1 MEKPGAKHEATDAG
15 DGAVAAPKT
24 KKGDKMKQS
33 QSQSKSIRAFFQP
46 KGPPVPLPS
55 SGTEI
60 QSEKEKENLDAPQ
73 HLQPDPI
80 PQQCE
85 IDSTELLES
94 ATGTGMDMSQN
105 LPSQPQI
112 EVPPLVLAWDQQ
124 SSTPPDP
131 PSQPLISNPT
141 EVAQE
146 SADIVS
152 ETPASAKSVHP
163 LFNRKTWTKQIAQAT
178 TDDPEICQESTI
190 KPKEVKKRKSKNTQS
205 KAQVQSQ
212 TSATSQTDEGV
223 RQTLPDN
230 PLTSDPFVPPTAKKR
245 KRAKK
250 AVIAETPVKSSNDVD
265 IMLDEELGAD
275 ASATG
280 SVPPSLKTSKPKN
293 PLDKNRK
300 KPAGAN
306 KKEAPIAIQGSGES
320 TLPAKQEAGLQL
332 EVTQRV
338 PETQMMTTEVETGIV
353 TKIADD
359 QSSALFSATIIARAE
374 EHGFVQIDVKSGTD
388 IKDKTNSEPEI
399 VIDVT
404 TVEEASPEVIS
415 SQEKF
420 GAQTGDFDACAGR
433 LTSLTTAT
441 ELDPN
446 LPNIGAQKETEHN
459 SHEAEGDPLNPPV
472 PSNSE
477 QPNARVET
485 ETCDAPGLSMDE
497 STTAEV
503 TMKSIEIAF
512 VPDCIVD
519 ETNRSANVA
528 IDCANESTSAIL
540 AQSGDDS
547 LKPNVSVSEPPRC
560 EVLQAFQSA
569 GTEATDSVNVENRDL
584 QFVHPFFKTKLKT
597 GSSLSSVNASDV
609 VNPPNEDGPCEGR
622 RRTSKRISVLTAE
635 KAPNYY
641 PILDLGESTSEDQ
654 KLIAESKAAT
664 TSKTRKKAVSSS
676 SAMVAT
682 EQKSS
687 SLDPPVPTGPLTDE
701 EILIAN
707 PFFLSMEQ
715 RRRQKTLQDLIL
727 LQKEIEERHK
737 LSADFSKGK
746 SLNPFLK
753 PRVPATSSL
762 IASNTSNYREEN
774 LERPS
779 WAENAHASWPTAF
792 NSHVNHSNACFIE
805 TPFMSRVET
814 PFKLKNPMRSSVQQS
829 PPKVRLVS
837 AKSSASCIDSTNL
850 SGKNLQS
857 FLGGLESWTY
867 AYEGCNRV
875 PSELSLSTTLLLDY
889 LHTIHKNDLVQSSPV
904 LLKLLKNLSS
914 PKRKARAI
922 AHQMWSDK
930 FQPNSVED
938 IVGTST
944 VSNSRFLK
952 DWLMRWKSGTASTG
966 PSVIL
971 DTVATGRKAKNRKFK
986 KPKQDLDNFVVA
998 DDVEESDIDIMVV
1011 DDIQDVE
1018 DDAEYF
1024 DLGMHYSEDEDEDI
1038 FEPIGAS
1045 SRRNRRNRRKGRLDR
1060 DRDRGGTR
1068 PKKAYA
1074 GLSTET
1080 PETSVNLRDRH
1091 LRLIGPP
1098 ASGRSCCI
1106 RAAALDCGY
1115 DVIEV
1120 NAGQKRSGKEVSSLL
1135 SEATQS
1141 HAVTLGAGEN
1151 ASMSSG
1157 VEGEG
1162 SKASATRVLNAFSAL
1177 FAPKAKKSA
1186 VSADVK
1192 DASSA
1197 KKSQSDTG
1205 LKKKRRLVIDDDEE
1219 SLDAA
1224 AADTAEQPQ
1233 QPQQQQSRPS
1243 LIVIEDADILFEQ
1256 HDKGFWAAIW
1266 TIVENSKRPIIFVCN
1281 DDFAHMDNPNLSTTL
1296 VNNFLNSTI
1305 PLHFTQPSTAELHC
1319 YIHLLLLNEG
1329 YWMNSAAILELIN
1342 QNGNDL
1348 RKCLNSAEIA
1358 CRLAPA
1364 VQEASTVQIGDTNDE
1379 QYRIFAVRCQ
1389 AAEESRALP
1398 GSVSVADPCCDSEKL
1413 NAIKEMEEMAARFHQ
1428 TSLFDKI
1435 GRLTCEH
1442 LFTADL
1448 LGGASTQ
1455 DTTAVHPILSEIKKP
1470 TSTCVIS
1477 QSLAAEIWSM
1487 CESKCLD
1494 PATTVLQNASK
1505 SRKSPLPAGISIYPP
1520 HHTGASQAFHQ
1531 DYLPLVSEMC
1541 AADTEEEYNKRAA
1554 SKPKPD
1560 AAAIDDILSVLTRM
1574 DSEEPE
1580 VDLRRTRRLVRK
1592 MNHNLPFRRHFENL
1606 LTEDQAAGCVRTL

>member
-1 MEKPGAKHEATDAG
+1 MEKLGAKHESTDAG
-15 DGAVAAPKT
+15 DGAVMAPKT

-33 QSQSKSIRAFFQP
+33 QSKSKSIRAFFQP
-46 KGPPVPLPS
+46 KDPPVPLPS

-60 QSEKEKENLDAPQ
+60 QSEKEKENLNAP
-73 HLQPDPI
+73 LQLQLDPI

-85 IDSTELLES
+85 IDSTELIES
-94 ATGTGMDMSQN
+94 STGTRMDMSPDF
-105 LPSQPQI
+105 PSQPQTD
-112 EVPPLVLAWDQQ
+112 VPPLVQTWDQQ

-146 SADIVS
+146 CADVVS

-163 LFNRKTWTKQIAQAT
+163 LFNRKTWTKPT
-178 TDDPEICQESTI
+178 TQKNSEDPETSQEPSQ
-190 KPKEVKKRKSKNTQS
+190 PKEVKKRKSKNTQS
-205 KAQVQSQ
+205 KAQVQIEA
-212 TSATSQTDEGV
+212 SATSQMDKAV
-223 RQTLPDN
+223 HQTVPDN

-245 KRAKK
+245 KRGKK
-250 AVIAETPVKSSNDVD
+250 AAIAETPVKNSNNVD
-265 IMLDEELGAD
+265 IVLDSESGAD

-280 SVPPSLKTSKPKN
+280 SVPLSLKASKPKN
-293 PLDKNRK
+293 PLDKSRK
-300 KPAGAN
+300 ITAGAN
-306 KKEAPIAIQGSGES
+306 KKEAPIATQGSAENA
-320 TLPAKQEAGLQL
+320 LPAKQKADLDGEAQL
-332 EVTQRV
+332 EVTRRV
-338 PETQMMTTEVETGIV
+338 PDTQMITEVQTGIV

-359 QSSALFSATIIARAE
+359 QSSVLVSATIITRAE
-374 EHGFVQIDVKSGTD
+374 EHRSVQINVKSATD
-388 IKDKTNSEPEI
+388 VEDKTNLEPEI
-399 VIDVT
+399 AIDVT
-404 TVEEASPEVIS
+404 TVDEASSEVTL
-415 SQEKF
+415 SQEKL
-420 GAQTGDFDACAGR
+420 GPLTEDFEACAVR
-433 LTSLTTAT
+433 LTSSITSI
-441 ELDPN
+441 ELDQK
-446 LPNIGAQKETEHN
+446 LPNNGAQKETEHN
-459 SHEAEGDPLNPPV
+459 SLEAEGNPLNPPV
-472 PSNSE
+472 PSNSD
-477 QPNARVET
+477 QPNARLET
-485 ETCDAPGLSMDE
+485 EIWEAPGLSMDA
-497 STTAEV
+497 SATAEV
-503 TMKSIEIAF
+503 TMKSIELAIE
-512 VPDCIVD
+512 PDCIVD
-519 ETNRSANVA
+519 ETNRSANAV
-528 IDCANESTSAIL
+528 IDCANETKLAFL
-540 AQSGDDS
+540 AQSDGDS
-547 LKPNVSVSEPPRC
+547 LKPNVSVSEPPSC
-560 EVLQAFQSA
+560 EV
-569 GTEATDSVNVENRDL
+569 DL
-584 QFVHPFFKTKLKT
+584 QVVHPFFKTKLKS
-597 GSSLSSVNASDV
+597 GSSQSSLNASNGG
-609 VNPPNEDGPCEGR
+609 NPANEDEPCEGR

-654 KLIAESKAAT
+654 KLIESKAAT
-664 TSKTRKKAVSSS
+664 TSKTRKKAASCSS
-676 SAMVAT
+676 VTVTT
-682 EQKSS
+682 EQKSL
-687 SLDPPVPTGPLTDE
+687 SLDPPVTTGPLTDE
-701 EILIAN
+701 ELLLAN

-715 RRRQKTLQDLIL
+715 RRRQKTLQDLLL

-762 IASNTSNYREEN
+762 IASNTSNCIEKN
-774 LERPS
+774 FERPS
-779 WAENAHASWPTAF
+779 WAENAHASWPTVF

-805 TPFMSRVET
+805 TPFLSRVET
-814 PFKLKNPMRSSVQQS
+814 PFKLKNPMRSSVQQF
-829 PPKVRLVS
+829 PPKVRLVNV
-837 AKSSASCIDSTNL
+837 KSNASCIDSANL
-850 SGKNLQS
+850 SGKNFHS

-867 AYEGCNRV
+867 AYEDCNRV

-889 LHTIHKNDLVQSSPV
+889 LLTIHKNDLVQPSPV
-904 LLKLLKNLSS
+904 LSKLFKSLSS
-914 PKRKARAI
+914 PERKGRTI
-922 AHQMWSDK
+922 SHQMWSDK

-938 IVGTST
+938 LVGAST
-944 VSNSRFLK
+944 VSNARFLK
-952 DWLMRWKSGTASTG
+952 DWLMRWKSGATSAG
-966 PSVIL
+966 PSANL
-971 DTVATGRKAKNRKFK
+971 ETVATGRKTKNRKFK
-986 KPKQDLDNFVVA
+986 KPKQDLDNFIVS
-998 DDVEESDIDIMVV
+998 DDVEESDIDIIAV

-1068 PKKAYA
+1068 PRKTYA
-1074 GLSTET
+1074 GSSTET
-1080 PETSVNLRDRH
+1080 PETSVRDRH

-1141 HAVTLGAGEN
+1141 HAVTLGAGEI
-1151 ASMSSG
+1151 ASLSSG

-1162 SKASATRVLNAFSAL
+1162 SKSSAARALNVFSAL

-1186 VSADVK
+1186 VPADVK

-1197 KKSQSDTG
+1197 KKPPSDAG

-1219 SLDAA
+1219 SPDAA
-1224 AADTAEQPQ
+1224 AADTTEQLQ

-1266 TIVENSKRPIIFVCN
+1266 TIVESSKRPIIFVCN

-1305 PLHFTQPSTAELHC
+1305 PLHFTQPSTTELHC

-1342 QNGNDL
+1342 QNGHDL

-1364 VQEASTVQIGDTNDE
+1364 VQEASTVRIGDTNDE
-1379 QYRIFAVRCQ
+1379 PHRIFAVRCQ
-1389 AAEESRALP
+1389 SVEAPRALT
-1398 GSVSVADPCCDSEKL
+1398 GSVSVAGRRFDTEKL
-1413 NAIKEMEEMAARFHQ
+1413 KAINEMEEMAARFHQ

-1435 GRLTCEH
+1435 GPLNCNSVY
-1442 LFTADL
+1442 ADAID
-1448 LGGASTQ
+1448 GASTQ
-1455 DTTAVHPILSEIKKP
+1455 DATAVYPILSGLKT
-1470 TSTCVIS
+1470 TSTCVTS
-1477 QSLAAEIWSM
+1477 QSLAAEIWGM
-1487 CESKCLD
+1487 CEPMCLD
-1494 PATTVLQNASK
+1494 LAVTVPQYASK
-1505 SRKSPLPAGISIYPP
+1505 SRKTTLPASISIYPP
-1520 HHTGASQAFHQ
+1520 HHTGVSQAFHQ
-1531 DYLPLVSEMC
+1531 DYLPFVSEMC
-1541 AADTEEEYNKRAA
+1541 AADTEEEYNKRAT
-1554 SKPKPD
+1554 SKPKPE
-1560 AAAIDDILSVLTRM
+1560 AGAIDDILTVLTRM

-1592 MNHNLPFRRHFENL
+1592 MNHNLPFRRHFEDL
-1606 LTEDQAAGCVRTL
+1606 LTEDQAACCVRTL